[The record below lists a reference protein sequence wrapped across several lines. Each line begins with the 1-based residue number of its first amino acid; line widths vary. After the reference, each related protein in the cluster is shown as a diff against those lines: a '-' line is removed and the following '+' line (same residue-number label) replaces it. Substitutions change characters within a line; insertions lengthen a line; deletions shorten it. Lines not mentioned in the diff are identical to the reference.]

1 MRAVGGWVY
10 IMTSRPNGPL
20 YVGVTRDLRR
30 RVWEHKQGLL
40 DGFTKTYGLKLL
52 VYYEGHQPISEAIHR
67 EKRLKHW
74 NRAWKIDLIES
85 ENPGWEDLNT
95 MFL

>member
-1 MRAVGGWVY
+1 MRFHIY
-10 IMTSRPNGPL
+10 IMSNRPRGTL

-30 RVWEHKQGLL
+30 RVWEHKQGVL

-52 VYYEGHQPISEAIHR
+52 VYYEGYQGISDAIHR

-74 NRAWKIDLIES
+74 NRAWKIELIETV
-85 ENPGWEDLNT
+85 NPGWEDLNT

>member
-1 MRAVGGWVY
+1 MRFHVY
-10 IMTSRPNGPL
+10 IMSNRPHGAL

-52 VYYEGHQPISEAIHR
+52 VYSEGYQRISDAIHR
-67 EKRLKHW
+67 E
-74 NRAWKIDLIES
+74 NV
-85 ENPGWEDLNT
+85 
-95 MFL
+95 

>member
-1 MRAVGGWVY
+1 MRFHVY
-10 IMTSRPNGPL
+10 IMSNRPHGTL

-40 DGFTKTYGLKLL
+40 DGFTKTYGLNLL
-52 VYYEGHQPISEAIHR
+52 VYYEGYQRISDAIHR

-74 NRAWKIDLIES
+74 NRAWKIDLIEGI
-85 ENPGWEDLNT
+85 NPGWEDLNT

>member
-1 MRAVGGWVY
+1 MRFHVY
-10 IMTSRPNGPL
+10 IMSNRPHGTL
-20 YVGVTRDLRR
+20 YVGVTRDPRR
-30 RVWEHKQGLL
+30 RVWEHKQGSL

-52 VYYEGHQPISEAIHR
+52 VYYEGHQRVAHAIHR

-74 NRAWKIDLIES
+74 NRAWKIDLIERA
-85 ENPGWEDLNT
+85 NPGWEDLNT